1 MIYLGADHGG
11 FQLKKF
17 LTTYLTKT
25 LKKEVEDLGAHA
37 SEPTDDYPDFAF
49 AVARKVADSNEKDI
63 GILLCR
69 SGLGMAIA
77 ANKVKGIRA
86 IVGNSILAAEL
97 GRKHNH
103 ANVLSLDADQLS
115 HEHAMAIVKTFLE
128 TPYDMDPRH
137 VRRVE
142 KIMDYEK

>member
-1 MIYLGADHGG
+1 MIYIGADHGG

-49 AVARKVADSNEKDI
+49 AVAEKVSTSKENI

-86 IVGNSILAAEL
+86 IVGSSILAAEH
-97 GRKHNH
+97 GRKDNH
-103 ANVLSLDADQLS
+103 ANVLCLDADTLS
-115 HEHAMAIVKTFLE
+115 HEHAMAILKTFLE
-128 TPYDMDPRH
+128 TPYDMDERH
-137 VRRVE
+137 VRRVN
-142 KIMDYEK
+142 KIMDFEK